1 MVGTAAIVGT
11 AGAISDVVASL
22 LRDAGF
28 AVEALVEV
36 DTARVMPDLRTAGM
50 TDTEP
55 DVLVVVSP
63 APEEWERART
73 FTGGVVLVTERH
85 PTDAEVVEAVMAGAD
100 AVVRAGDSPAALV
113 TAVLTVQAGGTVLD
127 AGQARLLAQA
137 VRHGALQR
145 PGRLY
150 LTPREQA
157 ILRSAERGESV
168 KQTAR
173 GLGIRPKTVENL
185 QSRLFRKLGARN
197 RAHAVVLAYR
207 SGLLSEGQPRA
218 S

>member
-1 MVGTAAIVGT
+1 MRGTAALIGT

-22 LRDAGF
+22 LRGAGF
-28 AVEALVEV
+28 VVEALADV
-36 DTARVMPDLRTAGM
+36 DTARVMPDLGTAGM

-63 APEEWERART
+63 AREGWERART
-73 FTGGVVLVTERH
+73 FAGGVVLVTERH

-100 AVVRAGDSPAALV
+100 AVVRAGDSPAALI

-137 VRHGALQR
+137 SRYGALQR

-157 ILRSAERGESV
+157 ILQSAERGESV

-197 RAHAVVLAYR
+197 RAHAVVLAHR
-207 SGLLSEGQPRA
+207 AGLLSESQPLA